1 MKTIFLS
8 LLVLAVMQA
17 NSQPIADGPAKT
29 YIRQYNSYIEKAKA
43 PDQKP
48 GMVRTYLHNAEGT
61 LRSIAKYDPSF
72 NIKPLEEELKQLMA
86 ANELAINKAKEVKLV
101 ASMQELLEQME
112 KTDEGSRLGLFPQ
125 RIASVESNLTELKKL
140 NTGYNTQAI
149 EERLNKCKSLLGKSE
164 TVRTEKIRAVS
175 ATYDKNGDGLAGLF
189 TGNTTT
195 EMRGTGD
202 QEKDIAAHKEQLRLY
217 NEKVEALLAKG
228 PVNDDHMSNY
238 IRNTSEAAADRIART
253 EKSIMES
260 RHNSALFALRELIG
274 EETYW
279 KAASRVFP
287 GVPEAARV
295 YQLAQ
300 AALQRVGG
308 EEQVKARVNANHTAY
323 IRSVKFPPAVQQNAS
338 LEQSFRKVFAA
349 NFPGVTILKV
359 NIITE
364 DWTTVRHDISGILLA
379 RKQAA
384 AIGTKEKDGV
394 CRFYIYQIKQDHIG
408 NSFGSFN
415 EYSRGDRGEI
425 FCDNIK

>member
-1 MKTIFLS
+1 MKTILLSVFL
-8 LLVLAVMQA
+8 LAMLQL
-17 NSQPIADGPAKT
+17 SGQPVSDGPAKT
-29 YIRQYNSYIEKAKA
+29 YIRQFNSYLEKAKA

-48 GMVRTYLHNAEGT
+48 GMVRTYLHNAEGA

-86 ANELAINKAKEVKLV
+86 ANDMAINKAKEAKLV
-101 ASMQELLEQME
+101 ASMQEMLDQME
-112 KTDEGSRLGLFPQ
+112 KADEGSRPGLLPQ
-125 RIASVESNLTELKKL
+125 RIASVESGLEELKKL
-140 NTGYNTQAI
+140 NTGYNTRQI
-149 EERLNKCKSLLGKSE
+149 EERLTKCKSLLGTNGAVGIE
-164 TVRTEKIRAVS
+164 MQRAVS
-175 ATYDKNGDGLAGLF
+175 PNQSKNSDALAELF
-189 TGNTTT
+189 TDNTTT
-195 EMRGTGD
+195 EIRGTGD

-217 NEKVEALLAKG
+217 NEKVDALLAKG
-228 PVNDDHMSNY
+228 PVENDHLSKY
-238 IRNTSEAAADRIART
+238 IQNTSESAIDRISRI
-253 EKSIMES
+253 EKDIMEA

-279 KAASRVFP
+279 KAASRIFT
-287 GVPEAARV
+287 GVPEAAKV
-295 YQLAQ
+295 YQHAQ

-338 LEQSFRKVFAA
+338 LEQSFRKVFSA
-349 NFPGVTILKV
+349 NFPGETIVKV

-364 DWTTVRHDISGILLA
+364 DWSTVRHDITGVLLG

-384 AIGTKEKDGV
+384 AIATKDKNGV
-394 CRFYIYQIKQDHIG
+394 CRFYIYQIKQDYTG
-408 NSFGSFN
+408 NSYGSFS